1 MNATVQS
8 KRARGLDRAFHIL
21 NFLLEKQQPM
31 RPNEIAIAMGAPK
44 SSIYEVINLLIENS
58 VLERCDHEGRV
69 FLGRRLYFWGR
80 GYINH
85 FDLAREA
92 KDHLRYLAEETSET
106 SQLCMLEG
114 QKYTVVMMNEG
125 ARHFRISSDVGE
137 LVQIP
142 WTASGRLLVSH
153 LTDAEILDLI
163 PPEDFVL
170 PDGLRVPEEDFIA
183 QVRTASDEGFFSFDS
198 IADNF
203 THCFAA
209 PVYDEHHRCI
219 ATLCLIAPR
228 VDGTRNFQRYKA
240 ELVERARLLTC
251 KLSGTAPDSGRLHLA
266 G

>member
-1 MNATVQS
+1 
-8 KRARGLDRAFHIL
+8 
-21 NFLLEKQQPM
+21 M

-44 SSIYEVINLLIENS
+44 SSIYEVINLLIEHR
-58 VLERCDHEGRV
+58 VLERCDDEGRV

-92 KDHLRYLAEETSET
+92 KDHLRHLAEVTGET

-114 QKYTVVMMNEG
+114 RKYTVVMMKEG

-137 LVQIP
+137 LVPIP

-153 LTDAEILDLI
+153 LTDAEILELI
-163 PPEDFVL
+163 APEDFLL
-170 PDGLRVPEEDFIA
+170 PDGARLAPKTFIA
-183 QVRTASDEGFFSFDS
+183 QVRKAADDGFFSFDS

-209 PVYDEHHRCI
+209 PVYDENRRCI

-228 VDGTRNFQRYKA
+228 IDGTGSFERYKI
-240 ELVERARLLTC
+240 ELVGRARLLTS
-251 KLSGTAPDSGRLHLA
+251 KLSDTGPDSDRLHMA